1 MKSILRLSLVVIV
14 AGYPLAASAAAPPNF
29 SQPQICRAAIGAIM
43 GRDPKIIK
51 VDKVEAGTVYVG
63 YIRPTDGSAWNQR
76 CMFNGT
82 RVIWATETGRW
93 RDDPADEV
101 ISYAATQTT
110 LTIQQKF
117 SDGSSSSKTYTR
129 AELGK
134 N

>member
-1 MKSILRLSLVVIV
+1 MKSIFLLSFV
-14 AGYPLAASAAAPPNF
+14 AIAASHPLTVSAAESANF
-29 SQPQICRAAIGAIM
+29 SQSQICRATIGALM

-51 VDKVEAGTVYVG
+51 VDKVDAGVVYVR
-63 YIRPTDGSAWNQR
+63 YIRPTDGTTWNQR
-76 CMFNGT
+76 CRFNGT

-93 RDDPADEV
+93 RVDPADEV
-101 ISYAATQTT
+101 INYAATQTT
-110 LTIQQKF
+110 LSIEQKF